1 MSSATCSGSAEQ
13 PANNSK
19 DSSAEHMW
27 SAVQPAS
34 LPCPPKPI
42 KCQPTIPQLAA
53 SSLSATKPTHGS
65 SSAVQPAHGSSN
77 PSDSR
82 AVQPAHRSKRID
94 ALHLEGACP
103 KIEDTEPKRIG
114 WIDLPSQKTQ
124 KDRHGAIKNR
134 SELTEELKRSLVFV
148 KRQMA
153 SSNLSLAEKREGH
166 WDKSGNMA
174 VVKQITAGKHQQQ
187 QQQTHHQESH
197 DNGAA
202 MEDGSADMEHGLC
215 LRIKSQHGNLEVG
228 FRAVFQNAASAAA
241 RRKRQL
247 VLDQILKKS
256 TEAKSTI
263 CKYGA
268 AMEHGSAAMERGL
281 GVRTS
286 FGNLGER
293 QWFVLRMHELSGTP
307 THRCLQCIN
316 RLAWTCKQIHTWFYF
331 TFEARKLSDNEE
343 TSSSESTSN
352 SSRKT
357 PPSSDADR
365 DDERPHAMSERDEE
379 APSSLHRATNS
390 QRRNQRRAI
399 SDIRAV
405 SDAISDILANRLQAE
420 SSVDG
425 LLL

>member
-215 LRIKSQHGNLEVG
+215 LRIKSQHGNLE
-228 FRAVFQNAASAAA
+228 
-241 RRKRQL
+241 
-247 VLDQILKKS
+247 
-256 TEAKSTI
+256 
-263 CKYGA
+263 
-268 AMEHGSAAMERGL
+268 L